1 MTSAQDVSPLLERV
15 RGLGKCAPSLLK
27 WDAVNSFDEKV
38 LGILEMEG
46 EFCHSDWALP
56 SSPFHSVQLSVLSL
70 HSDTFEDRFCT
81 DLWWCEIV

>member
-1 MTSAQDVSPLLERV
+1 MTMTSAQDVSPLLERV

-46 EFCHSDWALP
+46 ISLRPDAQAAEGFESIMKVSYP
-56 SSPFHSVQLSVLSL
+56 SVHLVYQFV
-70 HSDTFEDRFCT
+70 
-81 DLWWCEIV
+81 